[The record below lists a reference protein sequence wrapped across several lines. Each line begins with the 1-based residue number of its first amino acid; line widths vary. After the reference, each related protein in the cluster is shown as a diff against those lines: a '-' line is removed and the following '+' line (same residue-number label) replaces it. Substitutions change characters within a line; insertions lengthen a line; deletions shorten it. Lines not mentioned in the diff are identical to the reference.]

1 MVKGRQ
7 YPHNHEDLVT
17 VGGKEVI
24 FRDGYEYVAGEV
36 TVAAEDLDRALE
48 VLDRSLAKRGEVSS
62 ESDGSGVAVIEFT
75 ANADPLAV
83 VRRLTSAGVPASP
96 NHVLRTTWHSTYIGT
111 GQPKPAKPS
120 RWFRDQLNR
129 SVKMSG
135 GPIVAVVD
143 TGITTHPN
151 LRVRSV
157 GRATEA
163 LTDPASKVYGHG
175 TFVAGLIASECPEA
189 DIRMLRAGFASRDSN
204 WFGLVTDVELAKTID
219 TALAKVR
226 NIDVLNL
233 SIGGYTHDG
242 RSLFATGR
250 SVAKAIRLGVTVV
263 AGAGNDGRRDP
274 FHPAAEPGVIA
285 VGSLDSKGAR
295 SCFSNTGP
303 WVDLH
308 AIGEDVV
315 STYPIVEVNRM
326 ALPEGGAPG
335 CRPQPAVPEQTVDY
349 NTGFARWSGTSFAA
363 ARISGAIA
371 RTRVDRS

>member
-1 MVKGRQ
+1 
-7 YPHNHEDLVT
+7 
-17 VGGKEVI
+17 
-24 FRDGYEYVAGEV
+24 
-36 TVAAEDLDRALE
+36 
-48 VLDRSLAKRGEVSS
+48 
-62 ESDGSGVAVIEFT
+62 
-75 ANADPLAV
+75 
-83 VRRLTSAGVPASP
+83 
-96 NHVLRTTWHSTYIGT
+96 
-111 GQPKPAKPS
+111 
-120 RWFRDQLNR
+120 
-129 SVKMSG
+129 
-135 GPIVAVVD
+135 
-143 TGITTHPN
+143 
-151 LRVRSV
+151 
-157 GRATEA
+157 
-163 LTDPASKVYGHG
+163 
-175 TFVAGLIASECPEA
+175 
-189 DIRMLRAGFASRDSN
+189 
-204 WFGLVTDVELAKTID
+204 
-219 TALAKVR
+219 VR

-274 FHPAAEPGVIA
+274 FYPAADPGVIA

-315 STYPIVEVNRM
+315 STYPIGEVNRM

-335 CRPQPAVPEQTVDY
+335 CPPQPAVPEQTVDY